1 PIRFRRSQAHKETI
15 VDAAEKI
22 CLASRPV
29 ILAGNGCVRKRSA
42 GILRELA
49 ALTGIGVLNTFMAK
63 GALPSNSE
71 QSLYTIGL
79 GSKDIGT
86 YAIDAADLVI
96 CIGFDMVEYHPSLW
110 NAAGEKKIIH
120 IDFTP
125 AEIDSDYHP
134 ELELVGDVAD
144 TLEALVS
151 ELKKSPSFDFDFS
164 QQALT
169 RKEMAAELDLY
180 RNDVTKGVIKPQ
192 KALADVQQIYAQDG
206 LLLSDVGAHKMW
218 IARHYHCDIPNGCLI
233 PNGFCSMGFALPGA
247 IAASLVEPERK
258 IIGIAGDA
266 GFLMNVQEMETATRL
281 NSNITMMV
289 WEDNAYG
296 LIAWK
301 QWAQFGRHTDLS
313 FNNPDWSLLAAS
325 FKWDYNYVDD
335 SSLLLNVLREAAEH
349 KGPSLVVIPIDYNE
363 NQLLTHR
370 LGEMNGHL

>member
-1 PIRFRRSQAHKETI
+1 
-15 VDAAEKI
+15 
-22 CLASRPV
+22 L
-29 ILAGNGCVRKRSA
+29 RK
-42 GILRELA
+42 LA

-63 GALPSNSE
+63 GALPSDSE

-86 YAIDAADLVI
+86 YAVDAADLVI

-110 NAAGEKKIIH
+110 NATGEKKIIH

-144 TLEALVS
+144 TLEALVL
-151 ELKKSPSFDFDFS
+151 ELKKTSEFAFDLS

-180 RNDVTKGVIKPQ
+180 RNDVTRGLIKPQ
-192 KALADVQQIYAQDG
+192 KALADVQQVYGKYG

-247 IAASLVEPERK
+247 IAASLV
-258 IIGIAGDA
+258 
-266 GFLMNVQEMETATRL
+266 
-281 NSNITMMV
+281 
-289 WEDNAYG
+289 
-296 LIAWK
+296 
-301 QWAQFGRHTDLS
+301 
-313 FNNPDWSLLAAS
+313 
-325 FKWDYNYVDD
+325 
-335 SSLLLNVLREAAEH
+335 
-349 KGPSLVVIPIDYNE
+349 
-363 NQLLTHR
+363 
-370 LGEMNGHL
+370 

>member
-1 PIRFRRSQAHKETI
+1 
-15 VDAAEKI
+15 
-22 CLASRPV
+22 
-29 ILAGNGCVRKRSA
+29 
-42 GILRELA
+42 
-49 ALTGIGVLNTFMAK
+49 MAK
-63 GALPSNSE
+63 GALPTDSE

-110 NAAGEKKIIH
+110 NAAGDKKIIH
-120 IDFTP
+120 IDFMP

-144 TLEALVS
+144 TIEALVL
-151 ELKKSPSFDFDFS
+151 ELKKTPSFDFDLS

-180 RNDVTKGVIKPQ
+180 RNDVTKGLIKPQ
-192 KALADVQQIYAQDG
+192 KALADVQQIYAKEG

-218 IARHYHCDIPNGCLI
+218 IARHYHCDVPNGCLI

-281 NSNITMMV
+281 NSNITMMI

-325 FKWDYNYVDD
+325 CSWDYQYVED
-335 SSLLLNVLREAAEH
+335 SQLLLDALVAASEH
-349 KGPSLVVIPIDYNE
+349 KGPSLIVIPIDYNE

-370 LGEMNGHL
+370 LGEMNGQL